1 MEAKEQDKRWYLIR
15 NDNGEWISDD
25 NVVFLTKTEA
35 RSLLIK
41 ARLMN
46 KEISIQHGCE
56 GEIWCYK
63 QQLKKI
69 MNKRT
74 DDFDKLNN
82 KLKSLGYTSRMPST
96 YQYKLD
102 ECKKILTLTV
112 SRQGL
117 RANMQDDEGAFESWA
132 IVLKYYLRKSLDKII
147 IDWEEPSNNPH
158 RNVHFNRFVYRLSKF
173 IQTYDWAL
181 AAKSIPDIPPVLVC
195 NVPGREAAAIDK
207 HKEGSEGWLECKY
220 VELYKNNYDVM
231 NHRLP
236 VGIFSGEVSKQNRFT
251 AGQKSA
257 IDIWG
262 IRNDDFYIFELKKP
276 DNNPLGI
283 ISELTFYTNVIQ
295 DILSHRIQYPDK
307 DDENLKKAL
316 KHNFRGF
323 KELYQCYMDGH
334 IKNINAIM
342 LADATHSSITPEL
355 IDFMNDSER
364 LRSCG
369 IKFAIQKTNI

>member
-102 ECKKILTLTV
+102 ESTL
-112 SRQGL
+112 R
-117 RANMQDDEGAFESWA
+117 
-132 IVLKYYLRKSLDKII
+132 
-147 IDWEEPSNNPH
+147 
-158 RNVHFNRFVYRLSKF
+158 
-173 IQTYDWAL
+173 
-181 AAKSIPDIPPVLVC
+181 
-195 NVPGREAAAIDK
+195 
-207 HKEGSEGWLECKY
+207 
-220 VELYKNNYDVM
+220 
-231 NHRLP
+231 
-236 VGIFSGEVSKQNRFT
+236 
-251 AGQKSA
+251 
-257 IDIWG
+257 
-262 IRNDDFYIFELKKP
+262 
-276 DNNPLGI
+276 
-283 ISELTFYTNVIQ
+283 
-295 DILSHRIQYPDK
+295 
-307 DDENLKKAL
+307 
-316 KHNFRGF
+316 
-323 KELYQCYMDGH
+323 
-334 IKNINAIM
+334 
-342 LADATHSSITPEL
+342 
-355 IDFMNDSER
+355 
-364 LRSCG
+364 
-369 IKFAIQKTNI
+369 